1 MCILHQYHAGLA
13 VGQYQLATCSN
24 TEASLTIDIDE
35 KNGINMDEMSAYLNS
50 ISKKGMVNVLYF
62 TRLESKKILV
72 GWDGTKGNNWFPIT
86 SGSFFNKEEQAA
98 GEYVGFVSDNM
109 KNAIAGSGS
118 FEAGEHTYEVIGMG
132 WIVPWSFASA
142 RSSQSQIDILG
153 EEAGEEMQY
162 MLIPYKCYKEEFQPE
177 QILAQFN
184 YASYED
190 LQKYAE
196 KYRICFHRRGYIYP
210 IAIPMMCWKKDGRN
224 MKYLHFFCV

>member
-1 MCILHQYHAGLA
+1 
-13 VGQYQLATCSN
+13 
-24 TEASLTIDIDE
+24 
-35 KNGINMDEMSAYLNS
+35 
-50 ISKKGMVNVLYF
+50 
-62 TRLESKKILV
+62 
-72 GWDGTKGNNWFPIT
+72 
-86 SGSFFNKEEQAA
+86 
-98 GEYVGFVSDNM
+98 M

-132 WIVPWSFASA
+132 WIIPWSFASA

-190 LQKYAE
+190 LKKYAE
-196 KYRICFHRRGYIYP
+196 KIQDMFPSTQVYLPDNHSSIQIRPKSNYRNRLSSLILDKTRFLFN
-210 IAIPMMCWKKDGRN
+210 KKT
-224 MKYLHFFCV
+224 

>member
-1 MCILHQYHAGLA
+1 M
-13 VGQYQLATCSN
+13 VSN
-24 TEASLTIDIDE
+24 
-35 KNGINMDEMSAYLNS
+35 
-50 ISKKGMVNVLYF
+50 YF
-62 TRLESKKILV
+62 RK
-72 GWDGTKGNNWFPIT
+72 
-86 SGSFFNKEEQAA
+86 FFNKEEQAA

-109 KNAIAGSGS
+109 KNAIVGSGS

-190 LQKYAE
+190 LKKYAE
-196 KYRICFHRRGYIYP
+196 KYRICFHRRKYIYP

-224 MKYLHFFCV
+224 MKYWHFFCV